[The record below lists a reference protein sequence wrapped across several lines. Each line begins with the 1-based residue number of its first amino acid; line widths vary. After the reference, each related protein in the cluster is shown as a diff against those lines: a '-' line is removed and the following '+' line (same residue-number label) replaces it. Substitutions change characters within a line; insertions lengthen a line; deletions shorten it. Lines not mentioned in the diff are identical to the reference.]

1 MHAPTTAVRVWDLPT
16 RLFHW
21 SIVALLGFSW
31 WSAEVRQMDWHL
43 LSGITVLA
51 LVVFRL
57 VWGFIGGST
66 ARFSQFVRSPGYV
79 LAYLRPGAH
88 AVRAPGHNPVGGYSV
103 VLMLLLLAIQVASGL
118 FAVDVD
124 GIDSGPLSF
133 LVSFDQGRAASEVHE
148 ISFTLLQVVVGL
160 HILAIL
166 FYLVVRK
173 LNLIHP
179 MLSGSDKAL
188 ETREGALVPASRLR
202 LLAAVALAAAFSYA
216 VWKGFWL

>member
-1 MHAPTTAVRVWDLPT
+1 MHGNSTAVRVWDLPT

-21 SIVALLGFSW
+21 SLVALIGFSW

-51 LVVFRL
+51 LVAFRL
-57 VWGFIGGST
+57 LWGFIGGST
-66 ARFSQFVRSPGYV
+66 ARFGQFVRSPGRV
-79 LAYLRPGAH
+79 LAYLRTGTAL
-88 AVRAPGHNPVGGYSV
+88 RSPGHNPVGGYSV
-103 VLMLLLLAIQVASGL
+103 VLMLALLTIQVATGL
-118 FAVDVD
+118 LAVDVD

-133 LVSFDQGRAASEVHE
+133 LVSFEQGRAASEVHE
-148 ISFTLLQVVVGL
+148 IAFTLLQVVAGI

-173 LNLIHP
+173 LNLIRP
-179 MLSGSDKAL
+179 MITGSDKAL
-188 ETREGALVPASRLR
+188 ETRTGALVPASPVRLIV
-202 LLAAVALAAAFSYA
+202 AAALAAGFAYA

>member
-1 MHAPTTAVRVWDLPT
+1 MSAASTTVRVWDLPT

-21 SIVALLGFSW
+21 SLVVLICFSW
-31 WSAEVRQMDWHL
+31 WSAEERLMDWHR

-57 VWGFIGGST
+57 IWGFIGGST
-66 ARFSQFVRSPGYV
+66 ARFSQFVRSPGRV
-79 LAYLRPGAH
+79 LAYLRPGSNASR
-88 AVRAPGHNPVGGYSV
+88 RAGHSPIGGYSV
-103 VLMLLLLAIQVASGL
+103 VLTLALLAIQVTTGL

-133 LVSFDQGRAASEVHE
+133 LVSFDLGRAASEIHE
-148 ISFTLLQVVVGL
+148 ISFTLLQVVIGI

-166 FYLVVRK
+166 FYLLVRK
-173 LNLIHP
+173 LNLIRP
-179 MLSGSDKAL
+179 MLTGSDKAL
-188 ETREGALVPASRLR
+188 ETSEGALVRASPVKL
-202 LLAAVALAAAFSYA
+202 VVAAAISAAFAYA

>member
-1 MHAPTTAVRVWDLPT
+1 MSATSTAVRVWDMPT

-21 SIVALLGFSW
+21 SIVALLCFSW
-31 WSAEVRQMDWHL
+31 WSAEQREMDWHR

-57 VWGFIGGST
+57 AWGFIGGST
-66 ARFSQFVRSPGYV
+66 ARFGQFMRSPGRV
-79 LAYLRPGAH
+79 LAYLRPGNRAL
-88 AVRAPGHNPVGGYSV
+88 RAPGHNPLGGYSV
-103 VLMLLLLAIQVASGL
+103 VLMLVLLSVQVTTGL

-124 GIDSGPLSF
+124 GIESGPLSF
-133 LVSFDQGRAASEVHE
+133 LVSFDQGRTASEIHE
-148 ISFTLLQVVVGL
+148 ISFTLLQIVVGL

-166 FYLVVRK
+166 FYLMVRK

-179 MLSGSDKAL
+179 MLTGIDKAL
-188 ETREGALVPASRLR
+188 ETREGALVPASPVRLIV
-202 LLAAVALAAAFSYA
+202 AAAIAAAFAFA